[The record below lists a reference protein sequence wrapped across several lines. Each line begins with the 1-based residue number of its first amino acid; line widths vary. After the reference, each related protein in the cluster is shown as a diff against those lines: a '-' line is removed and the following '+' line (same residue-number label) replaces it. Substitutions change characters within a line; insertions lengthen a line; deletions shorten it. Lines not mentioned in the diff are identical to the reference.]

1 MSPCHS
7 KFILI
12 KPMVGF
18 LGSSFRVSIFQR
30 RVMLIS
36 TNAFAGKENDVM
48 ASSFPIGFPV
58 KSGGSGCCWETGLC
72 HFSDGFLSDIP
83 FIKGN
88 VCTNNPVMNKN
99 DDMEMGNGS
108 VVKSIHHSYRGCE
121 LGPQHPCEVAHKP
134 SNSSSGGMQY
144 LLHHPAPILV
154 HIPSTQTHAYTQL
167 KIVKHFKRRI
177 IRIRSLRFICF
188 LINCVLP
195 HKSSM

>member
-1 MSPCHS
+1 MMLWHPA
-7 KFILI
+7 
-12 KPMVGF
+12 
-18 LGSSFRVSIFQR
+18 FRFDSQWKTEARAAVR
-30 RVMLIS
+30 RQGYVIS
-36 TNAFAGKENDVM
+36 LMAFWAIYHLLRGMCAQITQLWTKM
-48 ASSFPIGFPV
+48 MIWRWG
-58 KSGGSGCCWETGLC
+58 
-72 HFSDGFLSDIP
+72 
-83 FIKGN
+83 
-88 VCTNNPVMNKN
+88 M
-99 DDMEMGNGS
+99 GS

-144 LLHHPAPILV
+144 LLHHLAPILV